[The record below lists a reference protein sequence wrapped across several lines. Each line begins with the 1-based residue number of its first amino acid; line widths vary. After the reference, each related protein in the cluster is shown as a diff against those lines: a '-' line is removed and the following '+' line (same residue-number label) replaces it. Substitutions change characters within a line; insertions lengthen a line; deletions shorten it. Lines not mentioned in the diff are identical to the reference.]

1 MRIHKLIKTFSI
13 FLNNDITFFD
23 RKSIEKIQK
32 VKIQKLQ
39 GQKTQR
45 IIILSKCEM
54 YPTKK
59 TIFIKVQEARGLLS
73 TLRTK
78 KPLTKIPLVAP
89 IWF

>member
-1 MRIHKLIKTFSI
+1 M
-13 FLNNDITFFD
+13 
-23 RKSIEKIQK
+23 
-32 VKIQKLQ
+32 Q

-54 YPTKK
+54 YPSKK